1 VSSVSCVFALL
12 VSESAFVGSL
22 AHLFLLGGGVVDI
35 DIVLFVGAS
44 SSLCTRALLSGAC
57 FLLSRSAVDVS
68 KYVISSKSTDVITGL
83 RAFFKESSAFDP
95 SSRSALVL
103 KCIQQEMI
111 FPCVTT
117 LRKEIYE
124 TLPYQDVRG
133 TWKIIVLIGN
143 TSLTVRHKKRERSR
157 SVEDSEYFE
166 FEWELDL
173 KFNPELTA
181 FTSSSYPCE

>member
-1 VSSVSCVFALL
+1 VFLLCLL
-12 VSESAFVGSL
+12 VKVPSL
-22 AHLFLLGGGVVDI
+22 VHSPICFYWVVVWLILILFCLWAPHLHYVH
-35 DIVLFVGAS
+35 
-44 SSLCTRALLSGAC
+44 ALLSGAC